1 MNGIMMRAAT
11 LGGIDLVPPFL
22 PRDSLDGG
30 CERLHHRAL
39 APMQHRCLDGR
50 PAEVPV
56 TKMSVRRLHV
66 VDGPLRC
73 LDGGCERLRVL
84 IRHHGQRVD
93 GLSRALNV
101 DWVKPVVKVLWT
113 AIVLKKVGLEE
124 GETAYERF
132 VETRVQRRSTK
143 RFER

>member
-39 APMQHRCLDGR
+39 APMQHRRLDGR

-66 VDGPLRC
+66 VDGPPVSYTHLRAHETPEHLVC
-73 LDGGCERLRVL
+73 RLL
-84 IRHHGQRVD
+84 
-93 GLSRALNV
+93 LE
-101 DWVKPVVKVLWT
+101 
-113 AIVLKKVGLEE
+113 KKKK
-124 GETAYERF
+124 F
-132 VETRVQRRSTK
+132 
-143 RFER
+143 F